1 MKITRISRLTGVK
14 HTREIDLTP
23 AQLAAWDG
31 GELIQDAAPHLSD
44 ADREFVKV
52 DWDAWCVRSKRL
64 ASPLSGDG
72 AMAAAR
78 SLS

>member
-1 MKITRISRLTGVK
+1 MKITRIFRLTGVE

-44 ADREFVKV
+44 ADREFVMTGITAEEWTAV
-52 DWDAWCVRSKRL
+52 F
-64 ASPLSGDG
+64 GDSY
-72 AMAAAR
+72 AETVTIH
-78 SLS
+78 